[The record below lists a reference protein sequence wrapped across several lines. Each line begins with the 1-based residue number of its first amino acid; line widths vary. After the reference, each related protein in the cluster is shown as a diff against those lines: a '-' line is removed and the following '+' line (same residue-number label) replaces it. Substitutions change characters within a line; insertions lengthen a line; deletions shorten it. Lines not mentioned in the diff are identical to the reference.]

1 MSEVLPVFEHMVAA
15 DRPAAEAFSEI
26 VVRAQDLLAIGID
39 TGDEAFL
46 PKPAHLTAISSA
58 YLEDENDVLYVQHKF
73 TMLQMKGDD
82 LSVIAERYL
91 KAYRELVTPGQVS
104 SDEGYAPPSF
114 INTVN
119 HLFIEIARKV
129 ELRTLAAFVLYSAND
144 GDGHYPRMITPKG
157 VGTVLP
163 VLNRQRIL
171 ETLKDSKAAGKDLT
185 EDLDDDDR
193 SELDGVLQNDPNVG
207 AKIIK
212 LYASRFLPNIDQAER
227 MVDMALQQ
235 GKRDR

>member
-1 MSEVLPVFEHMVAA
+1 MSEVLPMFEHMADA
-15 DRPAAEAFSEI
+15 DRPAAKAFSEI
-26 VVRAQDLLAIGID
+26 EVRAPYLSAIGID

-58 YLEDENDVLYVQHKF
+58 YLEEENDVLYVQHKF

-91 KAYRELVTPGQVS
+91 KGYRELVTPGQVS
-104 SDEGYAPPSF
+104 LDEGYAPPSF
-114 INTVN
+114 LNTVK
-119 HLFIEIARKV
+119 HLFIETAREA
-129 ELRTLAAFVLYSAND
+129 ELRTLAAYILYSAND

-171 ETLKDSKAAGKDLT
+171 ETLKDSKVTGIDLT

-193 SELDGVLQNDPNVG
+193 SELDGVLQNDPHVG

-212 LYASRFLPNIDQAER
+212 LYASSFLPTIDQAER

-235 GKRDR
+235 IKRD